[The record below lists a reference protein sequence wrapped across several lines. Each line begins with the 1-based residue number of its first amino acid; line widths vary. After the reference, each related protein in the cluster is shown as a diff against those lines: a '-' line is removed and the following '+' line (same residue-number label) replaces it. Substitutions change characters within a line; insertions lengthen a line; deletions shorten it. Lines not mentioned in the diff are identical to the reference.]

1 MPIYEFDCPDCG
13 GFSAMRP
20 MAESQAA
27 GECPACGTTSRRVIV
42 SAPRLSRVSR
52 ATRVAHET
60 NERSAHSPHTSTS
73 YGGGH
78 PAGCGCCSTPS
89 RPAGQSVEPRPAPQT
104 KTGHRPWMIS
114 H

>member
-20 MAESQAA
+20 MAESQAP
-27 GECPACGTTSRRVIV
+27 GDCPHCGSASRRVIL
-42 SAPRLSRVSR
+42 SAPAVSRVSK

-60 NERSAHSPHTSTS
+60 NARSAHSPHTSAT

-78 PAGCGCCSTPS
+78 PAGCGCCSPAP
-89 RPAGQSVEPRPAPQT
+89 RPAGSTPPTRT
-104 KTGHRPWMIS
+104 RTGHRPWMIS